1 MLLRWGRSYS
11 METECFILKYS
22 KSVYWNKTMK
32 KNMNREKFKK
42 FLQNYGRI
50 RLEMHL
56 LRLP

>member
-1 MLLRWGRSYS
+1 